1 MGECR
6 PGAPPARALTCSGL
20 AGDGDLEQI
29 DFIDS
34 HVPGEDE
41 ERSAAE
47 VRIQVCPLAGGE
59 ALNGESGVN
68 GKWRPGLSS
77 ASLSSL
83 QEQLPSEL
91 SLVAGDVDVEKP
103 SGSRYSNPRPTFLP
117 PTQQA
122 WAPPHLTK
130 VSLVLSSARREEPA
144 GEERRRPDTL
154 QLWQERERKQQQQS
168 GGWGSPRKDR

>member
-1 MGECR
+1 MG
-6 PGAPPARALTCSGL
+6 PGL

-47 VRIQVCPLAGGE
+47 VRTQGCPLAGGE
-59 ALNGESGVN
+59 ALNGEISVN
-68 GKWRPGLSS
+68 GGPGLSLQPL
-77 ASLSSL
+77 LSSL

-91 SLVAGDVDVEKP
+91 TLVAGDMEKP
-103 SGSRYSNPRPTFLP
+103 SSSRYSNPTPTLLP
-117 PTQQA
+117 PTQQP
-122 WAPPHLTK
+122 WAPPLHLTK
-130 VSLVLSSARREEPA
+130 ASLVLSSARREEPA

-154 QLWQERERKQQQQS
+154 QLWQERERRQQQQNAVWAS
-168 GGWGSPRKDR
+168 SRKDR